1 MVEVVAAKHHLLANL
16 IREFV
21 ERAYRRDGKA
31 NRFLQTVLHV
41 APCLEGTIARSNGVS
56 AGADMIGIA
65 GMEGQ
70 GLECLERNALG
81 KWAELVV
88 YRVDVIIA
96 VDVNI
101 LGLAALREGRETVD
115 VAHDGDD
122 CDAAY
127 STIQIEL
134 RK

>member
-21 ERAYRRDGKA
+21 ERAYRWDGEA
-31 NRFLQTVLHV
+31 YRFLQTVLHV
-41 APCLEGTIARSNGVS
+41 APCLEGTVAWSNGVS
-56 AGADMIGIA
+56 TCADMIGIA

-88 YRVDVIIA
+88 YRVNVIIA

-115 VAHDGDD
+115 VAYDGDD

>member
-1 MVEVVAAKHHLLANL
+1 MGGACC
-16 IREFV
+16 IRV
-21 ERAYRRDGKA
+21 
-31 NRFLQTVLHV
+31 N
-41 APCLEGTIARSNGVS
+41 
-56 AGADMIGIA
+56 
-65 GMEGQ
+65 
-70 GLECLERNALG
+70 
-81 KWAELVV
+81 
-88 YRVDVIIA
+88 VIIA

-115 VAHDGDD
+115 VAYDGDD

>member
-1 MVEVVAAKHHLLANL
+1 
-16 IREFV
+16 
-21 ERAYRRDGKA
+21 
-31 NRFLQTVLHV
+31 VLF
-41 APCLEGTIARSNGVS
+41 RS
-56 AGADMIGIA
+56 
-65 GMEGQ
+65 
-70 GLECLERNALG
+70 
-81 KWAELVV
+81 

-101 LGLAALREGRETVD
+101 LGVAALREGRETVD